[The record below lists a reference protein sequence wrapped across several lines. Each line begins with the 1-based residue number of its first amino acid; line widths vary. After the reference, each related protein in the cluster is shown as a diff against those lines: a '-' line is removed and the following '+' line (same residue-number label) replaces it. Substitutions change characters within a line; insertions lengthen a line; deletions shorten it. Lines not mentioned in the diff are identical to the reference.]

1 MWSTR
6 LFWKPFTYFSLLII
20 LGCVIGGATTI
31 RWQHEQLIHQVELR
45 LRNTAISLQSSAE
58 EALAQQNIESFQS
71 VIQTITSQIETR
83 ITLIEKQGEV
93 LADSH
98 IDPKQLNNHGDRPE
112 LIAALKNGDGK
123 TKRFSDSLGIEM
135 LYVAYR
141 VEHEGTTVGSIR
153 AALGTQQI
161 SDQVADI
168 QLKIATLVLI
178 IIAGGLSIAGIGI
191 ARMTQPVVQLIEE
204 ARELTSGQ
212 IKKPRNLSKGN
223 EFDELGQTLNNL
235 SKTLSK
241 RMRQLE
247 RNHNELLVVLE
258 GMKEGVIAVD
268 GNDCIRFANKAV
280 CHMFSLDV
288 NRDEGRPIWEVLRN
302 QMIETTVQKA
312 RSKSDEPFQG
322 KIELLTPYEQHLSL
336 SASAI
341 PSSSHAT
348 STKNLGVI
356 IVFHD
361 ITEIHRLENMRRDF
375 VANVSHELK
384 TPLASIQ
391 AFAETLIDGAIHD
404 RDNNMLFLTRI
415 VEQSDRLNL
424 LIQDLLSIARLESGE
439 NVSDFAS
446 VDLAEIVQRCLNDHQ
461 SHAVKK
467 NITLVSNQNDSVWV
481 FAEADGLTQILD
493 NLVDNALKYTP
504 ENGTVTVNIQAEPQ
518 AVHLQV
524 TDTGIGIPVDHQSR
538 IFERFYRVDKAR
550 SRQLGGTGLGLAIVK
565 HLVNAFG
572 AEVDVISAADQGTT
586 FRVTFPLIDDGDA

>member
-31 RWQHEQLIHQVELR
+31 SWQHEQIIHQVELR
-45 LRNTAISLQSSAE
+45 LRNTAISLQSPAE
-58 EALAQQNIESFQS
+58 DALAKSDLENFQR
-71 VIQTITSQIETR
+71 VIATITSQIDTR
-83 ITLIEKQGEV
+83 ITLIEKQGQV
-93 LADSH
+93 LADSQT
-98 IDPKQLNNHGDRPE
+98 DPQQLDNHGDRPE
-112 LIAALKNGDGK
+112 LIAALKNGHGK
-123 TKRFSDSLGIEM
+123 KKRFSDSLGIEM
-135 LYVAYR
+135 LYIAYR
-141 VEHEGTTVGSIR
+141 VEHQGTTVGFIR

-161 SDQVADI
+161 SDKVADM

-191 ARMTQPVVQLIEE
+191 AKMTQPVVQLIEE

-268 GNDCIRFANKAV
+268 GSDCIRFANEAV
-280 CHMFSLDV
+280 CRMFSLDL

-302 QMIETTVQKA
+302 QMIETTVHKA
-312 RSKSDEPFQG
+312 RKSDEPFHG
-322 KIELLTPYEQHLSL
+322 KIELLTPHEQHLSL

-341 PSSSHAT
+341 PSSSHSASSKT
-348 STKNLGVI
+348 PGVI

-404 RDNNMLFLTRI
+404 EDNNMLFLTRI

-424 LIQDLLSIARLESGE
+424 LIQDLLSIARLESGD
-439 NVSDFAS
+439 NVTDFAT
-446 VDLAEIVQRCLNDHQ
+446 VDLTEITQRCLNDHR
-461 SHAVKK
+461 SHAAKK
-467 NITLVSNQNDSVWV
+467 NITLVFNQSDSVWV

-518 AVHLQV
+518 TVHLQV
-524 TDTGIGIPVDHQSR
+524 TDTGIGIPVDHQDR

-572 AEVDVISAADQGTT
+572 AEVDVISAANQGTT
-586 FRVTFPLIDDGDA
+586 FQITFPLVDADDV

>member
-6 LFWKPFTYFSLLII
+6 LFWKPFIYFSLLII
-20 LGCVIGGATTI
+20 LSSVIGGATAI
-31 RWQHEQLIHQVELR
+31 HWQHEQLVHQLEMR
-45 LRNTAISLQSSAE
+45 LRDTAISLQNPAGE
-58 EALAQQNIESFQS
+58 TLAHQDFNDFQR
-71 VIQTITSQIETR
+71 VIKTIASQINTR
-83 ITLIEKQGEV
+83 ITLVGKQGRV
-93 LADSH
+93 FADSH
-98 IDPKQLNNHGDRPE
+98 KDPQQLDNHADRSE
-112 LIAALKNGDGK
+112 IIAALKTGNGSSR
-123 TKRFSDSLGIEM
+123 RFSNSLGIEM
-135 LYVAYR
+135 LYIAYR
-141 VEHEGTTVGSIR
+141 IEHQGKPVGCVR
-153 AALGTQQI
+153 VAQDTQQI
-161 SDQVADI
+161 SGPVADI
-168 QLKIATLVLI
+168 QLKIVTLVLI
-178 IIAGGLSIAGIGI
+178 IIVGGLSIAGIGI
-191 ARMTQPVVQLIEE
+191 SKMTQPVVQLIEE

-268 GNDCIRFANKAV
+268 GSDCIRFANKAV
-280 CHMFSLDV
+280 CRMFSLDV

-302 QMIETTVQKA
+302 QMIETTVHKA
-312 RSKSDEPFQG
+312 RKSDEPFHG
-322 KIELLTPYEQHLSL
+322 KIELLTPHEQHLSL

-341 PSSSHAT
+341 PSSSHSDSSKT
-348 STKNLGVI
+348 PGVI

-404 RDNNMLFLTRI
+404 ADNNMLFLTRI

-439 NVSDFAS
+439 NVHDFAS
-446 VDLAEIVQRCLNDHQ
+446 VDLTEITQRCLNDHQ
-461 SHAVKK
+461 SHAAKK
-467 NITLVSNQNDSVWV
+467 NIALVFNQSDSVWV

-504 ENGTVTVNIQAEPQ
+504 EDGTVTVNIQAEPR

-524 TDTGIGIPVDHQSR
+524 IDTGIGIPSDHQDR
-538 IFERFYRVDKAR
+538 VFERFYRIDKAR

-572 AEVDVISAADQGTT
+572 AEVEVISAADQGTT
-586 FRVTFPLIDDGDA
+586 FQITFPLGDGDDV

>member
-6 LFWKPFTYFSLLII
+6 LFWKPFIYFSLLII
-20 LGCVIGGATTI
+20 LSSVIGGATAI
-31 RWQHEQLIHQVELR
+31 HWQHEQLVHQLEMR
-45 LRNTAISLQSSAE
+45 LRDTAISLQNPAE
-58 EALAQQNIESFQS
+58 EALAHQDFNDFQR
-71 VIQTITSQIETR
+71 VIKTIASQINTR
-83 ITLIEKQGEV
+83 ITLVEKQGRV
-93 LADSH
+93 FADSH
-98 IDPKQLNNHGDRPE
+98 KDPQQLDNHADRSE
-112 LIAALKNGDGK
+112 IIAALKTGNGSSR
-123 TKRFSDSLGIEM
+123 RFSNSLGIEM
-135 LYVAYR
+135 LYIAYR
-141 VEHEGTTVGSIR
+141 IEHQGKPVGCVR
-153 AALGTQQI
+153 VAQDTQQI
-161 SDQVADI
+161 SGPVADI
-168 QLKIATLVLI
+168 QLKIVTLVLI
-178 IIAGGLSIAGIGI
+178 IIVGGLSIAGIGI
-191 ARMTQPVVQLIEE
+191 SKMTQPVVQLIEE

-268 GNDCIRFANKAV
+268 GSDCIRFANKAV
-280 CHMFSLDV
+280 CRMFSLDV

-302 QMIETTVQKA
+302 QMIETTVHKA
-312 RSKSDEPFQG
+312 RKSDEPFHG
-322 KIELLTPYEQHLSL
+322 KIELLTPHEQHLSL

-341 PSSSHAT
+341 PSSSHSDSSKT
-348 STKNLGVI
+348 PGVI

-404 RDNNMLFLTRI
+404 ADNNMLFLTRI

-439 NVSDFAS
+439 NVHDFAS
-446 VDLAEIVQRCLNDHQ
+446 VDLTEITQRCLNDHQ
-461 SHAVKK
+461 SHAAKK
-467 NITLVSNQNDSVWV
+467 NIALVFNQSDSVWV

-504 ENGTVTVNIQAEPQ
+504 EDGTVTVNIQAEPR

-524 TDTGIGIPVDHQSR
+524 IDTGIGIPMDHQDR
-538 IFERFYRVDKAR
+538 IFERFYRIDKAR

-572 AEVDVISAADQGTT
+572 AEVEVISAADQGTT
-586 FRVTFPLIDDGDA
+586 FQITFPLGDDDTV

>member
-6 LFWKPFTYFSLLII
+6 LFWKPFIYFSLLII
-20 LGCVIGGATTI
+20 LSSVIGGATAI
-31 RWQHEQLIHQVELR
+31 HWQHKQLVHQLEMR
-45 LRNTAISLQSSAE
+45 LRDTAISLQNPAE
-58 EALAQQNIESFQS
+58 EALTHQDFNDFQR
-71 VIQTITSQIETR
+71 VIKTIASQINTR
-83 ITLIEKQGEV
+83 ITLVEKQGRV
-93 LADSH
+93 FADSH
-98 IDPKQLNNHGDRPE
+98 KDPQQLDNHADRSE
-112 LIAALKNGDGK
+112 IIAALKTGNGSSR
-123 TKRFSDSLGIEM
+123 RFSNSLGIEM
-135 LYVAYR
+135 LYIAYR
-141 VEHEGTTVGSIR
+141 IEHQGKPVGCVR
-153 AALGTQQI
+153 VAQDTQQI
-161 SDQVADI
+161 SGPVADI
-168 QLKIATLVLI
+168 QLKIVTLVLI
-178 IIAGGLSIAGIGI
+178 IIVGGLSIAGIGI
-191 ARMTQPVVQLIEE
+191 SKMTQPVVQLIEE

-268 GNDCIRFANKAV
+268 GSDCIRFANKAV
-280 CHMFSLDV
+280 CRMFSLDV

-302 QMIETTVQKA
+302 QMIETTVHKA
-312 RSKSDEPFQG
+312 RKSDEPFHG
-322 KIELLTPYEQHLSL
+322 KIELLTPHEQHLSL

-341 PSSSHAT
+341 PSSSHSDSSKT
-348 STKNLGVI
+348 PGVI

-404 RDNNMLFLTRI
+404 ADNNMLFLTRI

-439 NVSDFAS
+439 NVHDFAS
-446 VDLAEIVQRCLNDHQ
+446 VDLTEITQRCLNDHQ
-461 SHAVKK
+461 SHAAKK
-467 NITLVSNQNDSVWV
+467 NIALVFNQSDSVWV

-504 ENGTVTVNIQAEPQ
+504 EDGTVTVNIQAEPR

-524 TDTGIGIPVDHQSR
+524 IDTGIGIPSDHQDR
-538 IFERFYRVDKAR
+538 IFERFYRIDKAR

-572 AEVDVISAADQGTT
+572 AEVEVISAADQGTT
-586 FRVTFPLIDDGDA
+586 FQITFPLGDDDAV

>member
-31 RWQHEQLIHQVELR
+31 SWQHEQIIHQVELR
-45 LRNTAISLQSSAE
+45 LRNTAISLQSPAE
-58 EALAQQNIESFQS
+58 DALAKSDLENFQR
-71 VIQTITSQIETR
+71 VIATITSQIDTR
-83 ITLIEKQGEV
+83 ITLIEKQGQV
-93 LADSH
+93 LADSQT
-98 IDPKQLNNHGDRPE
+98 DPQQLDNHGDRPE
-112 LIAALKNGDGK
+112 LIAALKNGHGK
-123 TKRFSDSLGIEM
+123 KKRFSDSLGIEM
-135 LYVAYR
+135 LYIAYR
-141 VEHEGTTVGSIR
+141 VEHQGTTVGFIR

-191 ARMTQPVVQLIEE
+191 AKMTQPVVQLIEE

-268 GNDCIRFANKAV
+268 GSDCIRFANEAV
-280 CHMFSLDV
+280 CRMFSLDV

-302 QMIETTVQKA
+302 QMIETTVHKA
-312 RSKSDEPFQG
+312 RKSDEPFHG
-322 KIELLTPYEQHLSL
+322 KIELLTPHEQHLSL

-341 PSSSHAT
+341 PNSNHSASS
-348 STKNLGVI
+348 KKPGVI

-404 RDNNMLFLTRI
+404 EDNNMLFLTRI

-424 LIQDLLSIARLESGE
+424 LIQDLLSIARLESGD
-439 NVSDFAS
+439 NVTDFAT
-446 VDLAEIVQRCLNDHQ
+446 VDLTEITQRCLNDHR
-461 SHAVKK
+461 SHAAKK
-467 NITLVSNQNDSVWV
+467 NITLVSNQSDSVWI

-504 ENGTVTVNIQAEPQ
+504 ADGTVTVNIQAEPQ
-518 AVHLQV
+518 TVHLKV
-524 TDTGIGIPVDHQSR
+524 TDTGIGIPVDHQDR

-572 AEVDVISAADQGTT
+572 AEVDVISAANQGTT
-586 FRVTFPLIDDGDA
+586 FQITFPLVDDADV

>member
-6 LFWKPFTYFSLLII
+6 LFWKPFIYFSLLII
-20 LGCVIGGATTI
+20 LGSVIGGATTI
-31 RWQHEQLIHQVELR
+31 RWQHEQITHQLELR
-45 LRNTAISLQSSAE
+45 LRDTAISLQGPAK
-58 EALAQQNIESFQS
+58 EALVHQNVGNFQS
-71 VIQTITSQIETR
+71 VIETIATQINTR
-83 ITLIEKQGEV
+83 ITLVEEQGRV
-93 LADSH
+93 LADSDK
-98 IDPKQLNNHGDRPE
+98 DPQQLNNHSDRPE
-112 LIAALKNGDGK
+112 IIAALKTGNGSS
-123 TKRFSDSLGIEM
+123 KRFSDSLEIEM
-135 LYVAYR
+135 QYIAYR
-141 VEHEGTTVGSIR
+141 IEHQGTTVGCIR
-153 AALGTQQI
+153 AALATQQI
-161 SDQVADI
+161 ANQVADI
-168 QLKIATLVLI
+168 QLNIITLVLI

-191 ARMTQPVVQLIEE
+191 SKMTQPVVQLIEE

-268 GNDCIRFANKAV
+268 GSDCIRFANEAV
-280 CHMFSLDV
+280 CRMFSLDV
-288 NRDEGRPIWEVLRN
+288 KRDEGRPIWEVLRN
-302 QMIETTVQKA
+302 QMIETTVHKA
-312 RSKSDEPFQG
+312 RKSDEPFHG
-322 KIELLTPYEQHLSL
+322 KIELLTPHEQHLSL

-341 PSSSHAT
+341 PNSNHSASS
-348 STKNLGVI
+348 KKPGVI

-404 RDNNMLFLTRI
+404 TDNNMLFLTRI

-424 LIQDLLSIARLESGE
+424 LIQDLLSIARLESGD
-439 NVSDFAS
+439 NVTDFAT
-446 VDLAEIVQRCLNDHQ
+446 VDLTEITQRCLNDHR
-461 SHAVKK
+461 SHAAKK
-467 NITLVSNQNDSVWV
+467 NITLVFNQSDSVWV

-504 ENGTVTVNIQAEPQ
+504 EDGTVTVNIQAEPQ
-518 AVHLQV
+518 TVHLKV
-524 TDTGIGIPVDHQSR
+524 TDTGIGIPVDHQDR

-572 AEVDVISAADQGTT
+572 AEVAVISAANQGTT
-586 FRVTFPLIDDGDA
+586 FQITFPLVDAGNV

>member
-6 LFWKPFTYFSLLII
+6 LFWKPFIYFSLLII
-20 LGCVIGGATTI
+20 LSSVIGGATAI
-31 RWQHEQLIHQVELR
+31 HWQHEQLVHQLEMR
-45 LRNTAISLQSSAE
+45 LRDTAISLQNPAGE
-58 EALAQQNIESFQS
+58 TLAHQDFNDFQR
-71 VIQTITSQIETR
+71 VIKTIASQINTR
-83 ITLIEKQGEV
+83 ITLVGKQGRV
-93 LADSH
+93 FADSH
-98 IDPKQLNNHGDRPE
+98 KDPQQLDNHADRSE
-112 LIAALKNGDGK
+112 IIAALKTGNGSSR
-123 TKRFSDSLGIEM
+123 RFSNSLGIEM
-135 LYVAYR
+135 LYIAYR
-141 VEHEGTTVGSIR
+141 IEHQGKPVGCVR
-153 AALGTQQI
+153 VAQDTQQI
-161 SDQVADI
+161 SGPVADI
-168 QLKIATLVLI
+168 QLKIVTLVLI
-178 IIAGGLSIAGIGI
+178 IIVGGLSIAGIGI
-191 ARMTQPVVQLIEE
+191 SKMTQPVVQLIEE

-268 GNDCIRFANKAV
+268 GSDCIRFANKAV
-280 CHMFSLDV
+280 CRMFSLDV

-302 QMIETTVQKA
+302 QMIETTVHKA
-312 RSKSDEPFQG
+312 RKSDEPFHG
-322 KIELLTPYEQHLSL
+322 KIELLTPHEQHLSL

-341 PSSSHAT
+341 PSSSHSDSSKT
-348 STKNLGVI
+348 PGVI

-404 RDNNMLFLTRI
+404 ADNNMLFLTRI

-439 NVSDFAS
+439 NVHDFAS
-446 VDLAEIVQRCLNDHQ
+446 VDLTEITQRCLNDHQ
-461 SHAVKK
+461 SHAAKK
-467 NITLVSNQNDSVWV
+467 NIALVFNQSDSVWV

-504 ENGTVTVNIQAEPQ
+504 EDGTVTVNIQAEPR

-524 TDTGIGIPVDHQSR
+524 IDTGIGIPMDHQDR
-538 IFERFYRVDKAR
+538 IFERFYRIDKAR

-572 AEVDVISAADQGTT
+572 AEVEVISAADQGTT
-586 FRVTFPLIDDGDA
+586 FQITFPLGDDDAV

>member
-31 RWQHEQLIHQVELR
+31 SWQHEQIIHQVELR
-45 LRNTAISLQSSAE
+45 LRNTAISLQSPAE
-58 EALAQQNIESFQS
+58 DALAKSNLENFQR
-71 VIQTITSQIETR
+71 VIATITSQIDTR
-83 ITLIEKQGEV
+83 ITLIEKQGQV
-93 LADSH
+93 LADSQT
-98 IDPKQLNNHGDRPE
+98 DPQQLDNHGDRPE
-112 LIAALKNGDGK
+112 LIAALKNGHGK
-123 TKRFSDSLGIEM
+123 KKRFSDSLGIEM
-135 LYVAYR
+135 LYIAYR
-141 VEHEGTTVGSIR
+141 VEHQGTTVGFIR
-153 AALGTQQI
+153 AALGTRQI

-191 ARMTQPVVQLIEE
+191 AKMTQPVVQLIEE

-268 GNDCIRFANKAV
+268 GSDCIRFANEAV
-280 CHMFSLDV
+280 CRMFSLDV

-302 QMIETTVQKA
+302 QMIETTVHKA
-312 RSKSDEPFQG
+312 RKSDEPFHG
-322 KIELLTPYEQHLSL
+322 KIELLTPHEQHLYL
-336 SASAI
+336 SASAS
-341 PSSSHAT
+341 PSSSHSSSSKT
-348 STKNLGVI
+348 PGVI

-404 RDNNMLFLTRI
+404 DDNNMLFLTRI

-439 NVSDFAS
+439 NVTDFAS
-446 VDLAEIVQRCLNDHQ
+446 VDLTEITQRCVNDHQ
-461 SHAVKK
+461 SHAAKK
-467 NITLVSNQNDSVWV
+467 NITLVSNQSNSVWV

-524 TDTGIGIPVDHQSR
+524 TDTGIGIPVDHQDR
-538 IFERFYRVDKAR
+538 VFERFYRVDKAR

-572 AEVDVISAADQGTT
+572 AEVEVISAADQGTT
-586 FRVTFPLIDDGDA
+586 FQITFPLIDASDA

>member
-31 RWQHEQLIHQVELR
+31 SWQHEQIIHQVELR
-45 LRNTAISLQSSAE
+45 LRNTAISLQSPAE
-58 EALAQQNIESFQS
+58 DALAKSDLENFQR
-71 VIQTITSQIETR
+71 VIATITSQIDTR
-83 ITLIEKQGEV
+83 ITLIEKQGQV
-93 LADSH
+93 LADSQT
-98 IDPKQLNNHGDRPE
+98 DPQQLDNHGDRPE
-112 LIAALKNGDGK
+112 LIAALKNGHGK
-123 TKRFSDSLGIEM
+123 KKRFSDSLGIEM
-135 LYVAYR
+135 LYIAYR
-141 VEHEGTTVGSIR
+141 VEHQGTTVGFIR

-191 ARMTQPVVQLIEE
+191 AKMTQPVVQLIEE

-268 GNDCIRFANKAV
+268 GSDCIRFANEAV
-280 CHMFSLDV
+280 CRMFSLDV

-302 QMIETTVQKA
+302 QMTETTVHKA
-312 RSKSDEPFQG
+312 RKSDEPFHG
-322 KIELLTPYEQHLSL
+322 KIELLTPHEQHLSL

-341 PSSSHAT
+341 PNSNHSASS
-348 STKNLGVI
+348 KKPGVI

-404 RDNNMLFLTRI
+404 EDNNMLFLTRI

-424 LIQDLLSIARLESGE
+424 LIQDLLSIARLESGD
-439 NVSDFAS
+439 NVTDFAT
-446 VDLAEIVQRCLNDHQ
+446 VDLTEITQRCLNDHR
-461 SHAVKK
+461 SHAAKK
-467 NITLVSNQNDSVWV
+467 NITLVFNQSDSVWV

-504 ENGTVTVNIQAEPQ
+504 ADGTVTVNIQAEPQ
-518 AVHLQV
+518 TVHLKV
-524 TDTGIGIPVDHQSR
+524 TDTGIGIPVDHQDR

-572 AEVDVISAADQGTT
+572 AEVDVISAANQGTT
-586 FRVTFPLIDDGDA
+586 FQITFPLVDDADV

>member
-6 LFWKPFTYFSLLII
+6 LFWKPFIYFSLLII
-20 LGCVIGGATTI
+20 LSSVIGGATAI
-31 RWQHEQLIHQVELR
+31 HWQHEQLVHQLEMR
-45 LRNTAISLQSSAE
+45 LRDTAISLQNPAE
-58 EALAQQNIESFQS
+58 EALAHQDFNDFQR
-71 VIQTITSQIETR
+71 VIKTIASQINTR
-83 ITLIEKQGEV
+83 ITLVGKQGRV
-93 LADSH
+93 FADSH
-98 IDPKQLNNHGDRPE
+98 KDPQQLDNHADRSE
-112 LIAALKNGDGK
+112 IIAALKTGNGSSR
-123 TKRFSDSLGIEM
+123 RFSNSLGIEM
-135 LYVAYR
+135 LYIAYR
-141 VEHEGTTVGSIR
+141 IEHQGKPVGCVR
-153 AALGTQQI
+153 VAQDTQQI
-161 SDQVADI
+161 SGPVADI
-168 QLKIATLVLI
+168 QLKIVTLVLI
-178 IIAGGLSIAGIGI
+178 IIVGGLSIAGIGI
-191 ARMTQPVVQLIEE
+191 SKMTQPVVQLIEE

-268 GNDCIRFANKAV
+268 GSDCIRFANKAV
-280 CHMFSLDV
+280 CRMFSLDV

-302 QMIETTVQKA
+302 QMIETTVHKA
-312 RSKSDEPFQG
+312 RKSDEPFHG
-322 KIELLTPYEQHLSL
+322 KIELLTPHEQHLSL

-341 PSSSHAT
+341 PSSSHSDSSKT
-348 STKNLGVI
+348 PGVI

-404 RDNNMLFLTRI
+404 ADNNMLFLTRI

-439 NVSDFAS
+439 NVHDFAS
-446 VDLAEIVQRCLNDHQ
+446 VDLTEITQRCLNDHQ
-461 SHAVKK
+461 SHAAKK
-467 NITLVSNQNDSVWV
+467 NIALVFNQSDSVWV

-504 ENGTVTVNIQAEPQ
+504 EDGTVTVNIQAEPR

-524 TDTGIGIPVDHQSR
+524 IDTGIGIPSDHQDR
-538 IFERFYRVDKAR
+538 VFERFYRIDKAR

-572 AEVDVISAADQGTT
+572 AEVEVISAADQGTT
-586 FRVTFPLIDDGDA
+586 FQITFPLGDGDDV

>member
-6 LFWKPFTYFSLLII
+6 LFWKPFIYFSLLII
-20 LGCVIGGATTI
+20 LSSVIGGATAI
-31 RWQHEQLIHQVELR
+31 HWQHEQLVHQLEMR
-45 LRNTAISLQSSAE
+45 LRDTAISLQNPAE
-58 EALAQQNIESFQS
+58 EALAHQDFNDFQR
-71 VIQTITSQIETR
+71 VIKTIASQINTR
-83 ITLIEKQGEV
+83 ITLVEKQGRV
-93 LADSH
+93 FADSH
-98 IDPKQLNNHGDRPE
+98 KDPQQLDNHADRSE
-112 LIAALKNGDGK
+112 IIAALKTGNGSSR
-123 TKRFSDSLGIEM
+123 RFSNSLGIEM
-135 LYVAYR
+135 LYIAYR
-141 VEHEGTTVGSIR
+141 IEHQGKPVGCVR
-153 AALGTQQI
+153 VAQDTQQI
-161 SDQVADI
+161 SGPVADI
-168 QLKIATLVLI
+168 QLKIVTLVLI
-178 IIAGGLSIAGIGI
+178 IIVGGLSIAGIGI
-191 ARMTQPVVQLIEE
+191 SKMTQPVVQLIEE

-268 GNDCIRFANKAV
+268 GSDCIRFANKAV
-280 CHMFSLDV
+280 CRMFSLDV

-302 QMIETTVQKA
+302 QMIETTVHKA
-312 RSKSDEPFQG
+312 RKSDEPFHG
-322 KIELLTPYEQHLSL
+322 KIELLTPHEQHLSL

-341 PSSSHAT
+341 PSSSHSDSSKT
-348 STKNLGVI
+348 PGVI

-404 RDNNMLFLTRI
+404 ADNNMLFLTRI

-439 NVSDFAS
+439 NVHDFAS
-446 VDLAEIVQRCLNDHQ
+446 VDLTEITQRCLNDHQ
-461 SHAVKK
+461 SHAAKK
-467 NITLVSNQNDSVWV
+467 NIALVFNQSDSVWV

-504 ENGTVTVNIQAEPQ
+504 EDGTVTVNIQAEPR

-524 TDTGIGIPVDHQSR
+524 IDTGIGIPMDHQDR
-538 IFERFYRVDKAR
+538 IFERFYRIDKAR

-572 AEVDVISAADQGTT
+572 AEVEVISAADQGTT
-586 FRVTFPLIDDGDA
+586 FQITFPLGDDDAV

>member
-20 LGCVIGGATTI
+20 LSSVIGGATTI
-31 RWQHEQLIHQVELR
+31 RWQQEQIIRQLELR
-45 LRNTAISLQSSAE
+45 LRNTAIALQSPAE
-58 EALAQQNIESFQS
+58 EALAHQDIEDFQS
-71 VIQTITSQIETR
+71 VIQTMASQINTR
-83 ITLIEKQGEV
+83 ITLVGKQGRV
-93 LADSH
+93 FADSH
-98 IDPKQLNNHGDRPE
+98 KDPQQLDNHGDRPE
-112 LIAALKNGDGK
+112 LIAALKTGNGSS
-123 TKRFSDSLGIEM
+123 KRFSDSLGIEM
-135 LYVAYR
+135 LYIAYR
-141 VEHEGTTVGSIR
+141 IEHQGTTVGCVR
-153 AALGTQQI
+153 AAVNTQQI

-168 QLKIATLVLI
+168 QFKIATLVLI
-178 IIAGGLSIAGIGI
+178 IIVGGLSIAGIGI
-191 ARMTQPVVQLIEE
+191 SKMTQPVVHLIEE

-268 GNDCIRFANKAV
+268 GSDCIRFANEAV
-280 CHMFSLDV
+280 CRMFSLDV
-288 NRDEGRPIWEVLRN
+288 KRDEGRPIWEVLRN
-302 QMIETTVQKA
+302 QMIETTVHKA
-312 RSKSDEPFQG
+312 RKSDEPFHG
-322 KIELLTPYEQHLSL
+322 KIELLTPHEQHLSL

-341 PSSSHAT
+341 PNSSHSSSSKT
-348 STKNLGVI
+348 PGVI

-404 RDNNMLFLTRI
+404 DDNNMLFLTRI

-439 NVSDFAS
+439 NVTDFAS
-446 VDLAEIVQRCLNDHQ
+446 VDLTEIAQRCLNDHQ
-461 SHAVKK
+461 SHAAKK
-467 NITLVSNQNDSVWV
+467 NITLVSNQSDSVWV

-504 ENGTVTVNIQAEPQ
+504 EDGTVSVNIQAESR
-518 AVHLQV
+518 AVRLQV
-524 TDTGIGIPVDHQSR
+524 TDTGIGIPADHQDR

-586 FRVTFPLIDDGDA
+586 FQITFPLVDDGDA

>member
-31 RWQHEQLIHQVELR
+31 SWQHEQIIHQVELR
-45 LRNTAISLQSSAE
+45 LRNTAISLQSPAE
-58 EALAQQNIESFQS
+58 DALAKSDLENFQR
-71 VIQTITSQIETR
+71 VIATITSQIDTR
-83 ITLIEKQGEV
+83 ITLIEKQGQV
-93 LADSH
+93 LADSQT
-98 IDPKQLNNHGDRPE
+98 DPQQLDNHGDRPE
-112 LIAALKNGDGK
+112 LIAALKNGHGK
-123 TKRFSDSLGIEM
+123 KKRFSDSLGIEM
-135 LYVAYR
+135 LYIAYR
-141 VEHEGTTVGSIR
+141 VEHQGTTVGFIR

-191 ARMTQPVVQLIEE
+191 AKMTQPVVQLIEE

-268 GNDCIRFANKAV
+268 GSDCIRFANEAV
-280 CHMFSLDV
+280 CRMFSLDV

-302 QMIETTVQKA
+302 QMIETTVHKA
-312 RSKSDEPFQG
+312 RKSDEPFHG
-322 KIELLTPYEQHLSL
+322 KIELLTPHEQHLSL

-341 PSSSHAT
+341 PNSNHSASS
-348 STKNLGVI
+348 KKPGVI

-404 RDNNMLFLTRI
+404 ADNNMLFLTRI

-424 LIQDLLSIARLESGE
+424 LIQDLLSIARLESGD
-439 NVSDFAS
+439 NVTDFAT
-446 VDLAEIVQRCLNDHQ
+446 VDLTEITQRCLNDHR
-461 SHAVKK
+461 SHAAKK
-467 NITLVSNQNDSVWV
+467 NITLVFNQSDSVWV

-504 ENGTVTVNIQAEPQ
+504 ADGTVTVNIQAEPQ
-518 AVHLQV
+518 TVHLKV
-524 TDTGIGIPVDHQSR
+524 TDTGIGIPVDHQDR

-572 AEVDVISAADQGTT
+572 AEVDVISAANQGTT
-586 FRVTFPLIDDGDA
+586 FQITFPLVDDADV

>member
-6 LFWKPFTYFSLLII
+6 LFWKPFIYFSLLII
-20 LGCVIGGATTI
+20 LSSVIGGATTI
-31 RWQHEQLIHQVELR
+31 HWQHEQIIHQLEMR
-45 LRNTAISLQSSAE
+45 LRDTAISLQNPAE
-58 EALAQQNIESFQS
+58 EALAHQDLENFQS
-71 VIQTITSQIETR
+71 VIETIASQINTR
-83 ITLIEKQGEV
+83 ITLVEKQGQV
-93 LADSH
+93 FADSH
-98 IDPKQLNNHGDRPE
+98 KDPQQLDNHADRSE
-112 LIAALKNGDGK
+112 LIAALKTGNGSSR
-123 TKRFSDSLGIEM
+123 RFSNSLGIEM
-135 LYVAYR
+135 LYIAYR
-141 VEHEGTTVGSIR
+141 IEHQGKPVGCVR
-153 AALGTQQI
+153 VAQDTQQI
-161 SDQVADI
+161 SGPVADI
-168 QLKIATLVLI
+168 QLKIVTLVLI
-178 IIAGGLSIAGIGI
+178 IIVGGLSIAGIGI
-191 ARMTQPVVQLIEE
+191 SKMTQPVVQLIEK

-268 GNDCIRFANKAV
+268 GSDCIRFANKAV
-280 CHMFSLDV
+280 CRMFSLDV

-302 QMIETTVQKA
+302 QMIETTVHKA
-312 RSKSDEPFQG
+312 RKSDEPFHG
-322 KIELLTPYEQHLSL
+322 KIELLTPHEQHLSL

-341 PSSSHAT
+341 PSSSHSDSSKT
-348 STKNLGVI
+348 PGVI

-404 RDNNMLFLTRI
+404 ADNNMLFLTRI

-446 VDLAEIVQRCLNDHQ
+446 VDLTEITQRCLNDHQ
-461 SHAVKK
+461 SHAAKK
-467 NITLVSNQNDSVWV
+467 NIALVFNQSDSVWV

-504 ENGTVTVNIQAEPQ
+504 EDGTVTVNIQAEPR

-524 TDTGIGIPVDHQSR
+524 IDTGIGIPMDHQDR
-538 IFERFYRVDKAR
+538 IFERFYRIDKAR

-572 AEVDVISAADQGTT
+572 AEVEVISAADQGTT
-586 FRVTFPLIDDGDA
+586 FQITFPLGDDDAV

>member
-31 RWQHEQLIHQVELR
+31 SWQHEQIIHQVELR
-45 LRNTAISLQSSAE
+45 LRNTAISLQSPAE
-58 EALAQQNIESFQS
+58 DALAKSDLENFQR
-71 VIQTITSQIETR
+71 VIATITSQIDTR
-83 ITLIEKQGEV
+83 ITLIEKQGQV
-93 LADSH
+93 LADSQT
-98 IDPKQLNNHGDRPE
+98 DPQQLDNHGDRPE
-112 LIAALKNGDGK
+112 LIAALKNGHGK
-123 TKRFSDSLGIEM
+123 KKRFSDSLGIEM
-135 LYVAYR
+135 LYIAYR
-141 VEHEGTTVGSIR
+141 VEHQGTTVGFIR

-191 ARMTQPVVQLIEE
+191 AKMTQPVVQLIEE

-268 GNDCIRFANKAV
+268 GSDCIRFANEAV
-280 CHMFSLDV
+280 CRMFSLDV

-302 QMIETTVQKA
+302 QMIETTVHKA
-312 RSKSDEPFQG
+312 RKSDEPFHG
-322 KIELLTPYEQHLSL
+322 KIELLTPHEQHLSL

-341 PSSSHAT
+341 PNSNHSASS
-348 STKNLGVI
+348 KKPGVI

-404 RDNNMLFLTRI
+404 EDNNMLFLTRI

-424 LIQDLLSIARLESGE
+424 LIQDLLSIARLESGD
-439 NVSDFAS
+439 NVTDFAT
-446 VDLAEIVQRCLNDHQ
+446 VDLTEITQRCLNDHR
-461 SHAVKK
+461 SHAAKK
-467 NITLVSNQNDSVWV
+467 NITLVFNQSDSVWV

-504 ENGTVTVNIQAEPQ
+504 ADGTVTVNIQAEPQ
-518 AVHLQV
+518 TVHLKV
-524 TDTGIGIPVDHQSR
+524 TDTGIGIPVDHQDR

-572 AEVDVISAADQGTT
+572 AEVDVISAANQGTT
-586 FRVTFPLIDDGDA
+586 FQITFPLVDDADV

>member
-20 LGCVIGGATTI
+20 LSSVIGGATAI
-31 RWQHEQLIHQVELR
+31 HWQHEQLVHQLEMR
-45 LRNTAISLQSSAE
+45 LRDTAISLQNPAE
-58 EALAQQNIESFQS
+58 EALAHQDFNDFQR
-71 VIQTITSQIETR
+71 VIKTIALQTNTR
-83 ITLIEKQGEV
+83 ITLVETQGRV
-93 LADSH
+93 FADSH
-98 IDPKQLNNHGDRPE
+98 KHPQQLDNHGDRSE
-112 LIAALKNGDGK
+112 LITALETGNGSS
-123 TKRFSDSLGIEM
+123 KRFSNSLGIEM
-135 LYVAYR
+135 LYIAYR
-141 VEHEGTTVGSIR
+141 IEYQGRTIGCLRV
-153 AALGTQQI
+153 ALDTQQI
-161 SDQVADI
+161 SDQIADI

-178 IIAGGLSIAGIGI
+178 IIVGGLSIAGIGI
-191 ARMTQPVVQLIEE
+191 SKMTQPVVQLIEK

-268 GNDCIRFANKAV
+268 GSDCIRFANKAV
-280 CHMFSLDV
+280 CRMFSLDV

-302 QMIETTVQKA
+302 QMIETTVHKA
-312 RSKSDEPFQG
+312 RKSDEPFHG
-322 KIELLTPYEQHLSL
+322 KIELLTPHEQHLSL

-341 PSSSHAT
+341 PSSSHSDSSKT
-348 STKNLGVI
+348 PGVI

-391 AFAETLIDGAIHD
+391 AYAETLIDGAIHD
-404 RDNNMLFLTRI
+404 TDNNMLFLTRI

-439 NVSDFAS
+439 NVTDFAS
-446 VDLAEIVQRCLNDHQ
+446 VDLTEITQRCLNNHQ
-461 SHAVKK
+461 SHAAKK
-467 NITLVSNQNDSVWV
+467 NITLIFNQSDSVWV

-504 ENGTVTVNIQAEPQ
+504 EDGTVTVNIQAEPR

-524 TDTGIGIPVDHQSR
+524 IDTGIGIPSDHQDR
-538 IFERFYRVDKAR
+538 IFERFYRIDKAR

-572 AEVDVISAADQGTT
+572 AEVEVISAADQGTT
-586 FRVTFPLIDDGDA
+586 FQITFPLGDGDDV

>member
-31 RWQHEQLIHQVELR
+31 SWQHEQIIHQVELR
-45 LRNTAISLQSSAE
+45 LRNTAISLQSPAE
-58 EALAQQNIESFQS
+58 DALAKSDLENFQR
-71 VIQTITSQIETR
+71 VIATITSQIDTR
-83 ITLIEKQGEV
+83 ITLIEKQGQV
-93 LADSH
+93 LADSQT
-98 IDPKQLNNHGDRPE
+98 DPQQLDNHGDRPE
-112 LIAALKNGDGK
+112 LIAALKNGHGK
-123 TKRFSDSLGIEM
+123 KKRFSDSLGIEM
-135 LYVAYR
+135 LYIAYR
-141 VEHEGTTVGSIR
+141 VEHQGTTVGFIR

-161 SDQVADI
+161 SDKVADM

-191 ARMTQPVVQLIEE
+191 AKMTQPVVQLIEE

-268 GNDCIRFANKAV
+268 GSDCIRFANEAV
-280 CHMFSLDV
+280 CRMFSLDV

-302 QMIETTVQKA
+302 QMIETTVHKA
-312 RSKSDEPFQG
+312 RKSDEPFHG
-322 KIELLTPYEQHLSL
+322 KIELLTPHEQHLSL

-341 PSSSHAT
+341 PNSNHSASS
-348 STKNLGVI
+348 KKPGVI

-404 RDNNMLFLTRI
+404 EDNNMLFLTRI

-424 LIQDLLSIARLESGE
+424 LIQDLLSIARLESGD
-439 NVSDFAS
+439 NVTDFAT
-446 VDLAEIVQRCLNDHQ
+446 VDLTEITQRCLNDHR
-461 SHAVKK
+461 SHAAKK
-467 NITLVSNQNDSVWV
+467 NITLVFNQSDSVWV

-504 ENGTVTVNIQAEPQ
+504 ADGTVTVNIQAEPQ
-518 AVHLQV
+518 TVHLKV
-524 TDTGIGIPVDHQSR
+524 TDTGIGIPVDHQDR

-572 AEVDVISAADQGTT
+572 AEVDVISAANQGTT
-586 FRVTFPLIDDGDA
+586 FQITFPLVDDADV

>member
-31 RWQHEQLIHQVELR
+31 SWQHEQIIHQVELR
-45 LRNTAISLQSSAE
+45 LRNTAISLQSPAE
-58 EALAQQNIESFQS
+58 DALAKSDLENFQR
-71 VIQTITSQIETR
+71 VIATITSQIDTR
-83 ITLIEKQGEV
+83 ITLIEKQGQV
-93 LADSH
+93 LADSQT
-98 IDPKQLNNHGDRPE
+98 DPQQLDNHGDRPE
-112 LIAALKNGDGK
+112 LIAALKNGHGK
-123 TKRFSDSLGIEM
+123 KKRFSDSLGIEM
-135 LYVAYR
+135 LYIAYR
-141 VEHEGTTVGSIR
+141 VEHQGTTVGFIR

-161 SDQVADI
+161 SDKVADM

-191 ARMTQPVVQLIEE
+191 AKMTQPVVQLIEE

-268 GNDCIRFANKAV
+268 GSDCIRFANEAV
-280 CHMFSLDV
+280 CRMFSLDL

-302 QMIETTVQKA
+302 QMIETTVHKA
-312 RSKSDEPFQG
+312 RKSDEPFHG
-322 KIELLTPYEQHLSL
+322 KIELLTPHEQHLSL

-341 PSSSHAT
+341 PSSSHSASSKT
-348 STKNLGVI
+348 PGVI

-404 RDNNMLFLTRI
+404 EDNNMLFLTRI

-439 NVSDFAS
+439 NVTDFAS
-446 VDLAEIVQRCLNDHQ
+446 VDLAEIAQRCLNNHQ
-461 SHAVKK
+461 SHAAKK
-467 NITLVSNQNDSVWV
+467 NITLVSNQSDSVWV

-518 AVHLQV
+518 TVHLQV
-524 TDTGIGIPVDHQSR
+524 TDTGIGIPVDHQDR

-572 AEVDVISAADQGTT
+572 AEVDVISAANQGTT
-586 FRVTFPLIDDGDA
+586 FQITFPLVDDADV

>member
-6 LFWKPFTYFSLLII
+6 LFWKPFIYFSLLII
-20 LGCVIGGATTI
+20 LSSVIGGATAI
-31 RWQHEQLIHQVELR
+31 HWQHEQLVHQLEMR
-45 LRNTAISLQSSAE
+45 LRDTAISLQNPAE
-58 EALAQQNIESFQS
+58 ETLAHQDFNDFQR
-71 VIQTITSQIETR
+71 VIKTIASQINTR
-83 ITLIEKQGEV
+83 ITLVGKQGRV
-93 LADSH
+93 FADSH
-98 IDPKQLNNHGDRPE
+98 KDPQQLDNHADRSE
-112 LIAALKNGDGK
+112 IIAALKTGNGSSR
-123 TKRFSDSLGIEM
+123 RFSNSLGIEM
-135 LYVAYR
+135 LYIAYR
-141 VEHEGTTVGSIR
+141 IEHQGKPVGCVR
-153 AALGTQQI
+153 VAQDTQQI
-161 SDQVADI
+161 SGPVADI
-168 QLKIATLVLI
+168 QLKIVTLVLI
-178 IIAGGLSIAGIGI
+178 IIVGGLSIAGIGI
-191 ARMTQPVVQLIEE
+191 SKMTQPVVQLIEE

-268 GNDCIRFANKAV
+268 GSDCIRFANKAV
-280 CHMFSLDV
+280 CRMFSLDV

-302 QMIETTVQKA
+302 QMIETTVHKA
-312 RSKSDEPFQG
+312 RKSDEPFHG
-322 KIELLTPYEQHLSL
+322 KIELLTPHEQHLSL

-341 PSSSHAT
+341 PSSSHSDSSKT
-348 STKNLGVI
+348 PGVI

-404 RDNNMLFLTRI
+404 ADNNMLFLTRI

-439 NVSDFAS
+439 NVHDFAS
-446 VDLAEIVQRCLNDHQ
+446 VDLTEITQRCLNDHQ
-461 SHAVKK
+461 SHAAKK
-467 NITLVSNQNDSVWV
+467 NIALVFNQSDSVWV

-504 ENGTVTVNIQAEPQ
+504 EDGTVTVNIQAEPR

-524 TDTGIGIPVDHQSR
+524 IDTGIGIPSDHQDR
-538 IFERFYRVDKAR
+538 VFERFYRIDKAR

-572 AEVDVISAADQGTT
+572 AEVEVISAADQGTT
-586 FRVTFPLIDDGDA
+586 FQITFPLGDGDDV

>member
-31 RWQHEQLIHQVELR
+31 SWQHEQIIHQVELR
-45 LRNTAISLQSSAE
+45 LRNTAISLQSPAE
-58 EALAQQNIESFQS
+58 DALAKSDLENFQR
-71 VIQTITSQIETR
+71 VIATITSQIDTR
-83 ITLIEKQGEV
+83 ITLIEKQGPV
-93 LADSH
+93 LADSQT
-98 IDPKQLNNHGDRPE
+98 DPQQLDNHGDRPE
-112 LIAALKNGDGK
+112 LIAALKNGHGK
-123 TKRFSDSLGIEM
+123 KKRFSDSLGIEM
-135 LYVAYR
+135 LYIAYR
-141 VEHEGTTVGSIR
+141 VEHQGTTVGCIR

-161 SDQVADI
+161 SDQGADI

-191 ARMTQPVVQLIEE
+191 AKMTQPVVQLIEE

-268 GNDCIRFANKAV
+268 GSDCIRFANEAV
-280 CHMFSLDV
+280 CRMFSLDV

-302 QMIETTVQKA
+302 QMIETTVHKA
-312 RSKSDEPFQG
+312 RKSDEPFHG
-322 KIELLTPYEQHLSL
+322 KIELLTPHEQHLSL

-341 PSSSHAT
+341 PNSNHSASS
-348 STKNLGVI
+348 KKPGVI

-404 RDNNMLFLTRI
+404 EDNNMLFLTRI

-424 LIQDLLSIARLESGE
+424 LIQDLLSIARLESGD
-439 NVSDFAS
+439 NVTDFAT
-446 VDLAEIVQRCLNDHQ
+446 VDLTEITQRCLNDHR
-461 SHAVKK
+461 SHAAKK
-467 NITLVSNQNDSVWV
+467 NITLVFNQSDSVCV

-504 ENGTVTVNIQAEPQ
+504 ADGTVTVNIQAEPQ
-518 AVHLQV
+518 TVHLKV
-524 TDTGIGIPVDHQSR
+524 TDTGIGIPVDHQDR

-572 AEVDVISAADQGTT
+572 AEVDVISAANQGTT
-586 FRVTFPLIDDGDA
+586 FQITFPLVDDADV

>member
-6 LFWKPFTYFSLLII
+6 LFWKPFIYFSLLII
-20 LGCVIGGATTI
+20 LSSVIGGATAI
-31 RWQHEQLIHQVELR
+31 HWQHEQLVHQLEMR
-45 LRNTAISLQSSAE
+45 LRDTAISLQNPAE
-58 EALAQQNIESFQS
+58 ETLAHQDFNDFQR
-71 VIQTITSQIETR
+71 VIKTIASQINTR
-83 ITLIEKQGEV
+83 ITLVGKQGRV
-93 LADSH
+93 FADSH
-98 IDPKQLNNHGDRPE
+98 KDPQQLDNHADRSE
-112 LIAALKNGDGK
+112 IIAALKTGNGSSR
-123 TKRFSDSLGIEM
+123 RFSNSLGIEM
-135 LYVAYR
+135 LYIAYR
-141 VEHEGTTVGSIR
+141 IEHQGKPVGCVR
-153 AALGTQQI
+153 VAQDTQQI
-161 SDQVADI
+161 SGPVADI
-168 QLKIATLVLI
+168 QLKIVTLVLI
-178 IIAGGLSIAGIGI
+178 IIVGGLSIAGIGI
-191 ARMTQPVVQLIEE
+191 SKMTQPVVQLIEE

-268 GNDCIRFANKAV
+268 GSDCIRFANKAV
-280 CHMFSLDV
+280 CRMFSLDV

-302 QMIETTVQKA
+302 QMIETTVHKA
-312 RSKSDEPFQG
+312 RKSDEPFHG
-322 KIELLTPYEQHLSL
+322 KIELLTPHEQHLSL

-341 PSSSHAT
+341 PSSSHSDSSKT
-348 STKNLGVI
+348 PGVI

-404 RDNNMLFLTRI
+404 ADNNMLFLTRI

-439 NVSDFAS
+439 NVHDFAS
-446 VDLAEIVQRCLNDHQ
+446 VDLTEITQRCLNDHQ
-461 SHAVKK
+461 SHAAKK
-467 NITLVSNQNDSVWV
+467 NIALVFNQSDSVWV

-504 ENGTVTVNIQAEPQ
+504 EDGTVTVNIQAEPR

-524 TDTGIGIPVDHQSR
+524 IDTGIGIPMDHQDR
-538 IFERFYRVDKAR
+538 IFERFYRIDKAR

-572 AEVDVISAADQGTT
+572 AEVEVISAADQGTT
-586 FRVTFPLIDDGDA
+586 FQITFPLGDDDAV

>member
-6 LFWKPFTYFSLLII
+6 LFWKPFIYFSLLII
-20 LGCVIGGATTI
+20 LSSVIGGATAI
-31 RWQHEQLIHQVELR
+31 HWQHEQLVHQLEMR
-45 LRNTAISLQSSAE
+45 LRDTAISLQNPAE
-58 EALAQQNIESFQS
+58 EALAHQDFNDFQR
-71 VIQTITSQIETR
+71 VIKTIASQINTR
-83 ITLIEKQGEV
+83 ITLVEKQGRV
-93 LADSH
+93 FADSH
-98 IDPKQLNNHGDRPE
+98 KDPQQLDNHADRSE
-112 LIAALKNGDGK
+112 IIAALKTGNGSSR
-123 TKRFSDSLGIEM
+123 RFSNSLGIEM
-135 LYVAYR
+135 LYIAYR
-141 VEHEGTTVGSIR
+141 IEHQGKPVGCVR
-153 AALGTQQI
+153 VAQDTQQI
-161 SDQVADI
+161 SGPVADI
-168 QLKIATLVLI
+168 QLKIVTLVLI
-178 IIAGGLSIAGIGI
+178 IIVGGLSIAGIGI
-191 ARMTQPVVQLIEE
+191 SKMTQPVVQLIEE

-268 GNDCIRFANKAV
+268 GSDCIRFANKAV
-280 CHMFSLDV
+280 CRMFSLDV

-302 QMIETTVQKA
+302 QMIETTVHKA
-312 RSKSDEPFQG
+312 RKSDEPFHG
-322 KIELLTPYEQHLSL
+322 KIELLTPHEQHLSL

-341 PSSSHAT
+341 PSSSHSDSSKT
-348 STKNLGVI
+348 PGVI

-404 RDNNMLFLTRI
+404 ADNNMLFLTRI

-439 NVSDFAS
+439 NVHDFAS
-446 VDLAEIVQRCLNDHQ
+446 VDLTEITQRCLNDHQ
-461 SHAVKK
+461 SHAAKK
-467 NITLVSNQNDSVWV
+467 NIALVFNQSDSVWV

-504 ENGTVTVNIQAEPQ
+504 EDGTVTVNIQAEPR

-524 TDTGIGIPVDHQSR
+524 IDTGIGIPSDHQDR
-538 IFERFYRVDKAR
+538 VFERFYRIDKAR

-572 AEVDVISAADQGTT
+572 AEVEVISAADQGTT
-586 FRVTFPLIDDGDA
+586 FQITFPLGDGDDV

>member
-31 RWQHEQLIHQVELR
+31 SWQHEQIIHQVELR
-45 LRNTAISLQSSAE
+45 LRNTAISLQSPAE
-58 EALAQQNIESFQS
+58 DALAKSNLENFQR
-71 VIQTITSQIETR
+71 VIATITSQIDTR
-83 ITLIEKQGEV
+83 ITLIEKQGQV
-93 LADSH
+93 LADSQT
-98 IDPKQLNNHGDRPE
+98 DPQQLDNHGDRPE
-112 LIAALKNGDGK
+112 LIAALKNGHGK
-123 TKRFSDSLGIEM
+123 KKRFSDSLGIEM
-135 LYVAYR
+135 LYIAYR
-141 VEHEGTTVGSIR
+141 VEHQGTTVGFIR
-153 AALGTQQI
+153 AALGTRQI

-191 ARMTQPVVQLIEE
+191 AKMTQPVVQLIEE

-268 GNDCIRFANKAV
+268 GSDCIRFANEAV
-280 CHMFSLDV
+280 CRMFSLDV

-302 QMIETTVQKA
+302 QMIETTVHKA
-312 RSKSDEPFQG
+312 RKSDEPFHG
-322 KIELLTPYEQHLSL
+322 KIELLTPHEQHLSL

-341 PSSSHAT
+341 PNSNHSASS
-348 STKNLGVI
+348 KKPGVI

-404 RDNNMLFLTRI
+404 EDNNMLFLTRI

-424 LIQDLLSIARLESGE
+424 LIQDLLSIARLESGD
-439 NVSDFAS
+439 NVTDFAT
-446 VDLAEIVQRCLNDHQ
+446 VDLTEITQRCLNDHR
-461 SHAVKK
+461 SHAAKK
-467 NITLVSNQNDSVWV
+467 NITLVFNQSDSVWV

-504 ENGTVTVNIQAEPQ
+504 ADGTVTVNIQAEPQ
-518 AVHLQV
+518 TVHLKV
-524 TDTGIGIPVDHQSR
+524 TDTGIGIPVDHQDR

-572 AEVDVISAADQGTT
+572 AEVDVISAANQGTT
-586 FRVTFPLIDDGDA
+586 FQITFPLVDDADV

>member
-1 MWSTR
+1 M
-6 LFWKPFTYFSLLII
+6 
-20 LGCVIGGATTI
+20 
-31 RWQHEQLIHQVELR
+31 
-45 LRNTAISLQSSAE
+45 
-58 EALAQQNIESFQS
+58 
-71 VIQTITSQIETR
+71 IQTMASQINTR
-83 ITLIEKQGEV
+83 ITLVGKQGRV
-93 LADSH
+93 FADSH
-98 IDPKQLNNHGDRPE
+98 KDPQQLDNHGDRPE
-112 LIAALKNGDGK
+112 LITALKTGNGSS
-123 TKRFSDSLGIEM
+123 KRFSDSLGIEM
-135 LYVAYR
+135 LYIAYR
-141 VEHEGTTVGSIR
+141 IEHQGTTVGCVR
-153 AALGTQQI
+153 AAVNTQQI

-168 QLKIATLVLI
+168 QFKIATLVLI
-178 IIAGGLSIAGIGI
+178 IIVGGLSIAGIGI
-191 ARMTQPVVQLIEE
+191 SKMTQPVVHLIEE

-268 GNDCIRFANKAV
+268 GSDCIRFANEAV
-280 CHMFSLDV
+280 CRMFSLDV
-288 NRDEGRPIWEVLRN
+288 KRDEGRPIWEVLRN
-302 QMIETTVQKA
+302 QMIETTVHKA
-312 RSKSDEPFQG
+312 RKSDEPFHG
-322 KIELLTPYEQHLSL
+322 KIELLTPHEQHLSL

-341 PSSSHAT
+341 PSSSH
-348 STKNLGVI
+348 SSSSKNPGVI

-404 RDNNMLFLTRI
+404 DDNNMLFLTRI

-439 NVSDFAS
+439 NVTDFAS
-446 VDLAEIVQRCLNDHQ
+446 VDLTEIAQRCLNDHQ
-461 SHAVKK
+461 SHAAKK
-467 NITLVSNQNDSVWV
+467 NITLVSNQSDSVWV

-504 ENGTVTVNIQAEPQ
+504 EDGTVSVNIQAESR
-518 AVHLQV
+518 AVRLQV
-524 TDTGIGIPVDHQSR
+524 TDTGIGIPADHQDR

-586 FRVTFPLIDDGDA
+586 FQITFPLGDDGDA

>member
-31 RWQHEQLIHQVELR
+31 SWQHEQIIHQVELR
-45 LRNTAISLQSSAE
+45 LRNTAISLQSPAE
-58 EALAQQNIESFQS
+58 DALAKSDLENFQR
-71 VIQTITSQIETR
+71 VIATITSQIDTR
-83 ITLIEKQGEV
+83 ITLIEKQGQV
-93 LADSH
+93 LADSQT
-98 IDPKQLNNHGDRPE
+98 DPQQLDNHGDRPE
-112 LIAALKNGDGK
+112 LIAALKNGHGK
-123 TKRFSDSLGIEM
+123 KKRFSDSLGIEM
-135 LYVAYR
+135 LYIAYR
-141 VEHEGTTVGSIR
+141 VEHQGTTVGFIR

-191 ARMTQPVVQLIEE
+191 AKMTQPVVQLIEE

-268 GNDCIRFANKAV
+268 GSDCIRFANEAV
-280 CHMFSLDV
+280 CRMFSLDV

-302 QMIETTVQKA
+302 QMIETTVHKA
-312 RSKSDEPFQG
+312 RKSDEPFHG
-322 KIELLTPYEQHLSL
+322 KIELLTPHEQHLSL

-341 PSSSHAT
+341 PSSSH
-348 STKNLGVI
+348 SSSSKNPGVI

-404 RDNNMLFLTRI
+404 EDNNMLFLTRI

-424 LIQDLLSIARLESGE
+424 LIQDLLSIARLESGD
-439 NVSDFAS
+439 NVTDFAT
-446 VDLAEIVQRCLNDHQ
+446 VDLTEITQRCLNDHR
-461 SHAVKK
+461 SHAAKK
-467 NITLVSNQNDSVWV
+467 NITLVFNQSDSVWV

-504 ENGTVTVNIQAEPQ
+504 ADGTVTVNIQAEPQ
-518 AVHLQV
+518 TVHLKV
-524 TDTGIGIPVDHQSR
+524 TDTGIGIPVDHQDR

-572 AEVDVISAADQGTT
+572 AEVDVISAANQGTT
-586 FRVTFPLIDDGDA
+586 FQITFPLVDDADV

>member
-6 LFWKPFTYFSLLII
+6 LFWKPFIYFSLLII
-20 LGCVIGGATTI
+20 LSSVIGGATAI
-31 RWQHEQLIHQVELR
+31 HWQHEQLVHQLEMR
-45 LRNTAISLQSSAE
+45 LRDTAISLQNPAE
-58 EALAQQNIESFQS
+58 EALAHQDFNDFQR
-71 VIQTITSQIETR
+71 VIKTIASQINTR
-83 ITLIEKQGEV
+83 ITLVGKQGRV
-93 LADSH
+93 FADSH
-98 IDPKQLNNHGDRPE
+98 KDPQQLDNHADRSE
-112 LIAALKNGDGK
+112 IIAALKTGNGSSR
-123 TKRFSDSLGIEM
+123 RFSNSLGIEM
-135 LYVAYR
+135 LYIAYR
-141 VEHEGTTVGSIR
+141 IEHQGKPVGCVR
-153 AALGTQQI
+153 VAQDTQQI
-161 SDQVADI
+161 SGPVADI
-168 QLKIATLVLI
+168 QLKIVTLVLI
-178 IIAGGLSIAGIGI
+178 IIVGGLSIAGIGI
-191 ARMTQPVVQLIEE
+191 SKMTQPVVQLIEE

-268 GNDCIRFANKAV
+268 GSDCIRFANKAV
-280 CHMFSLDV
+280 CRMFSLDV

-302 QMIETTVQKA
+302 QMIETTVHKA
-312 RSKSDEPFQG
+312 RKSDEPFHG
-322 KIELLTPYEQHLSL
+322 KIELLTPHEQHLSL

-341 PSSSHAT
+341 PSSSHSDSSKT
-348 STKNLGVI
+348 PGVI

-404 RDNNMLFLTRI
+404 ADNNMLFLTRI

-439 NVSDFAS
+439 NVHDFAS
-446 VDLAEIVQRCLNDHQ
+446 VDLTEITQRCLNDHQ
-461 SHAVKK
+461 SHAAKK
-467 NITLVSNQNDSVWV
+467 NIALVFNQSDSVWV

-504 ENGTVTVNIQAEPQ
+504 EDGTVTVNIQAEPR

-524 TDTGIGIPVDHQSR
+524 IDTGIGIPMDHQDR
-538 IFERFYRVDKAR
+538 IFERFYRIDKAR

-572 AEVDVISAADQGTT
+572 AEVEVISAADQGTT
-586 FRVTFPLIDDGDA
+586 FQITFPLGDDDAV

>member
-20 LGCVIGGATTI
+20 LGSVIGGATTI
-31 RWQHEQLIHQVELR
+31 RWQNEQIIQQLELR
-45 LRNTAISLQSSAE
+45 LRNTAISLQGPAE
-58 EALAQQNIESFQS
+58 EALAHQDIEDFQS
-71 VIQTITSQIETR
+71 MIQTIAAQINTR
-83 ITLIEKQGEV
+83 ITLVGKQGRV
-93 LADSH
+93 FADSH
-98 IDPKQLNNHGDRPE
+98 KNPQQLDNHGDRPE
-112 LIAALKNGDGK
+112 LIAALKTGNGSS
-123 TKRFSDSLGIEM
+123 KRFSDTLGIEM
-135 LYVAYR
+135 LYIAYQI
-141 VEHEGTTVGSIR
+141 EHQGTAVGCIR
-153 AALGTQQI
+153 AAVDTQQI

-168 QLKIATLVLI
+168 QLKIVTLVLI
-178 IIAGGLSIAGIGI
+178 IIVGGLSIAGIGI
-191 ARMTQPVVQLIEE
+191 SKMTQPVVQLIEE

-212 IKKPRNLSKGN
+212 IKRPRNLSKGN

-268 GNDCIRFANKAV
+268 GSDCIRFANEAV
-280 CHMFSLDV
+280 CRMFSLDV

-302 QMIETTVQKA
+302 QMIETTVHKA
-312 RSKSDEPFQG
+312 REGDEPFHG
-322 KIELLTPYEQHLSL
+322 KIELLTPHEQHLSL

-341 PSSSHAT
+341 PSSSQSSSSKT
-348 STKNLGVI
+348 PGVI

-361 ITEIHRLENMRRDF
+361 VTEIHRLENMRRDF

-404 RDNNMLFLTRI
+404 EENNTLFLTRI
-415 VEQSDRLNL
+415 VEQSDRLNM
-424 LIQDLLSIARLESGE
+424 LIQDLLSITRLESGD
-439 NVSDFAS
+439 NVTDFAS
-446 VDLAEIVQRCLNDHQ
+446 VDLTEITQRCLNDHQ
-461 SHAVKK
+461 SHAAKK
-467 NITLVSNQNDSVWV
+467 NITLVSKQTDSVWV
-481 FAEADGLTQILD
+481 FAEVDGLMQILD
-493 NLVDNALKYTP
+493 NLIDNALKYTP
-504 ENGTVTVNIQAEPQ
+504 EQGTVTVDIQAKPQ
-518 AVHLQV
+518 AVHLKV
-524 TDTGIGIPVDHQSR
+524 TDTGIGIPVEHQDR

-572 AEVDVISAADQGTT
+572 AEVDVISAPNQGTT
-586 FRVTFPLIDDGDA
+586 FHITFSLVDDGDA

>member
-31 RWQHEQLIHQVELR
+31 SWQHEQIIHQVELR
-45 LRNTAISLQSSAE
+45 LRNTAISLQSPAE
-58 EALAQQNIESFQS
+58 DALAKSDLENFQR
-71 VIQTITSQIETR
+71 VIATITSQIDTR
-83 ITLIEKQGEV
+83 ITLIEKQGQV
-93 LADSH
+93 LADSQT
-98 IDPKQLNNHGDRPE
+98 DPQQLDNHGDRPE
-112 LIAALKNGDGK
+112 LIAALKNGHGK
-123 TKRFSDSLGIEM
+123 KKRFSDSLGIEM
-135 LYVAYR
+135 LYIAYR
-141 VEHEGTTVGSIR
+141 VEHQGTTVGFIR
-153 AALGTQQI
+153 AALGTRQI

-191 ARMTQPVVQLIEE
+191 AKMTQPVVQLIEE

-268 GNDCIRFANKAV
+268 GSDCIRFANEAV
-280 CHMFSLDV
+280 CRMFSLDV

-302 QMIETTVQKA
+302 QMIETTVHKA
-312 RSKSDEPFQG
+312 RKSDEPFHG
-322 KIELLTPYEQHLSL
+322 KIELLTPHEQHLSL

-341 PSSSHAT
+341 PNSNHSASS
-348 STKNLGVI
+348 KKPGVI

-404 RDNNMLFLTRI
+404 EDNNMLFLTRI

-424 LIQDLLSIARLESGE
+424 LIQDLLSIARLESGD
-439 NVSDFAS
+439 NVTDFAT
-446 VDLAEIVQRCLNDHQ
+446 VDLTEITQRCLNDHR
-461 SHAVKK
+461 SHAAKK
-467 NITLVSNQNDSVWV
+467 NITLVFNQSDSVWV

-504 ENGTVTVNIQAEPQ
+504 ADGTVTVNIQAEPQ
-518 AVHLQV
+518 TVHLKV
-524 TDTGIGIPVDHQSR
+524 TDTGIGIPVDHQDR

-572 AEVDVISAADQGTT
+572 AEVDVISAANQGTT
-586 FRVTFPLIDDGDA
+586 FQITFPLVDDADV

>member
-31 RWQHEQLIHQVELR
+31 SWQHEQIIHQVELR
-45 LRNTAISLQSSAE
+45 LRNTAISLQSPAE
-58 EALAQQNIESFQS
+58 DALAKSDLENFQR
-71 VIQTITSQIETR
+71 VIATITSQIDTR
-83 ITLIEKQGEV
+83 ITLIEKQGQV
-93 LADSH
+93 LADSQT
-98 IDPKQLNNHGDRPE
+98 DPQQLDNHGDRPE
-112 LIAALKNGDGK
+112 LIAALKNGHGK
-123 TKRFSDSLGIEM
+123 KKRFSDSLGIEM
-135 LYVAYR
+135 LYIAYR
-141 VEHEGTTVGSIR
+141 VEHQGTTVGFIR

-191 ARMTQPVVQLIEE
+191 AKMTQPVVQLIEE

-268 GNDCIRFANKAV
+268 GSDCIRFANEAV
-280 CHMFSLDV
+280 CRMFSLDV

-302 QMIETTVQKA
+302 QMIETTVHKA
-312 RSKSDEPFQG
+312 RKSDEPFHG
-322 KIELLTPYEQHLSL
+322 KIELLTPHEQHLSL

-341 PSSSHAT
+341 PNSNHSASS
-348 STKNLGVI
+348 KKPGVI

-404 RDNNMLFLTRI
+404 EDNNMLFLTRI

-424 LIQDLLSIARLESGE
+424 LIQDLLSIARLESGD
-439 NVSDFAS
+439 NVTDFAT
-446 VDLAEIVQRCLNDHQ
+446 VDLTEITQRCLNDHR
-461 SHAVKK
+461 SHAAKK
-467 NITLVSNQNDSVWV
+467 NITLVFNQSDSVWV

-504 ENGTVTVNIQAEPQ
+504 ADGTVTVNIQAEPQ
-518 AVHLQV
+518 TVHLKV
-524 TDTGIGIPVDHQSR
+524 TDTGIGIPVDHQDR

-572 AEVDVISAADQGTT
+572 AEVDVISAANQGTT
-586 FRVTFPLIDDGDA
+586 FQITFPLVDADDV

>member
-31 RWQHEQLIHQVELR
+31 SWQHEQIIHQVELR
-45 LRNTAISLQSSAE
+45 LRNTAISLQSPAE
-58 EALAQQNIESFQS
+58 DALAKSDLENFQR
-71 VIQTITSQIETR
+71 VIATITSQIDTR
-83 ITLIEKQGEV
+83 ITLIEKQGQV
-93 LADSH
+93 LADSQT
-98 IDPKQLNNHGDRPE
+98 DPQQLDNHGDRPE
-112 LIAALKNGDGK
+112 LIAALKNGHGK
-123 TKRFSDSLGIEM
+123 KKRFSDSLGIEM
-135 LYVAYR
+135 LYIAYR
-141 VEHEGTTVGSIR
+141 VEHQGTTVGFIR

-191 ARMTQPVVQLIEE
+191 AKMTQPVVQLIEE

-268 GNDCIRFANKAV
+268 GSDCIRFANEAV
-280 CHMFSLDV
+280 CRMFSLDV

-302 QMIETTVQKA
+302 QMIETTVHKA
-312 RSKSDEPFQG
+312 RKSDEPFHG
-322 KIELLTPYEQHLSL
+322 KIELLTPHEQHLSL

-341 PSSSHAT
+341 PNSNHSASS
-348 STKNLGVI
+348 KKPGVI

-404 RDNNMLFLTRI
+404 EDNNMLFLTRI

-439 NVSDFAS
+439 NVTDFAS
-446 VDLAEIVQRCLNDHQ
+446 VDLAEIAQRCLNNHQ
-461 SHAVKK
+461 SHAAKK
-467 NITLVSNQNDSVWV
+467 NITLVSNQSDSVWV

-504 ENGTVTVNIQAEPQ
+504 EDGTVTVNIQAEPE

-524 TDTGIGIPVDHQSR
+524 TDTGIGIPIDHQDR
-538 IFERFYRVDKAR
+538 VFERFYRVDKAR

-572 AEVDVISAADQGTT
+572 AEVEVISAADQGTT
-586 FRVTFPLIDDGDA
+586 FQITFPLIDTDDV

>member
-31 RWQHEQLIHQVELR
+31 SWQHEQILHQVELR
-45 LRNTAISLQSSAE
+45 LRNTAISLQSPAE
-58 EALAQQNIESFQS
+58 DALAKSDLENFQR
-71 VIQTITSQIETR
+71 VIATITSQIDTR
-83 ITLIEKQGEV
+83 ITLIEKQGQV
-93 LADSH
+93 LADSQT
-98 IDPKQLNNHGDRPE
+98 DPQQLDNHGDRPE
-112 LIAALKNGDGK
+112 LIAALKNGHGK
-123 TKRFSDSLGIEM
+123 KKRFSDSLGIEM
-135 LYVAYR
+135 LYIAYR
-141 VEHEGTTVGSIR
+141 VEHQGTTVGFIR

-191 ARMTQPVVQLIEE
+191 AKMTQPVVQLIEE

-268 GNDCIRFANKAV
+268 GSDCIRFANEAV
-280 CHMFSLDV
+280 CRMFSLDV

-302 QMIETTVQKA
+302 QMIETTVHKA
-312 RSKSDEPFQG
+312 RKSDEPFHG
-322 KIELLTPYEQHLSL
+322 KIELLTPHEQHLSL

-341 PSSSHAT
+341 PNSNHSASS
-348 STKNLGVI
+348 KKPGVI

-404 RDNNMLFLTRI
+404 EDNNMLFLTRI

-424 LIQDLLSIARLESGE
+424 LIQDLLSIARLESGD
-439 NVSDFAS
+439 NVTDFAT
-446 VDLAEIVQRCLNDHQ
+446 VDLTEITQRCLNDHR
-461 SHAVKK
+461 SHAAKK
-467 NITLVSNQNDSVWV
+467 NITLVFNQSDSVWV

-504 ENGTVTVNIQAEPQ
+504 ADGTVTVNIQAEPQ
-518 AVHLQV
+518 TVHLKV
-524 TDTGIGIPVDHQSR
+524 TDTGIGIPVDHQDR

-572 AEVDVISAADQGTT
+572 AEVDVISAANQGTT
-586 FRVTFPLIDDGDA
+586 FQITFPLVDDADV

>member
-31 RWQHEQLIHQVELR
+31 SWQHEQIIHQVELR
-45 LRNTAISLQSSAE
+45 LRNTAISLQSPAE
-58 EALAQQNIESFQS
+58 DALAKSDLENFQR
-71 VIQTITSQIETR
+71 VIATITSQIDTR
-83 ITLIEKQGEV
+83 ITLIEKQGQV
-93 LADSH
+93 LADSQT
-98 IDPKQLNNHGDRPE
+98 DPQQLDNHGDRPE
-112 LIAALKNGDGK
+112 LIAALKNGHGK
-123 TKRFSDSLGIEM
+123 KKRFSDSLGIEM
-135 LYVAYR
+135 LYIAYR
-141 VEHEGTTVGSIR
+141 VEHQGTTVGFIR

-191 ARMTQPVVQLIEE
+191 AKMTQPVVQLIEE

-268 GNDCIRFANKAV
+268 GSDCIRFANEAV
-280 CHMFSLDV
+280 CRMFSLDV

-302 QMIETTVQKA
+302 QMIETTVHKA
-312 RSKSDEPFQG
+312 RKSDEPFHG
-322 KIELLTPYEQHLSL
+322 KIELLTPHEQHLSL

-341 PSSSHAT
+341 PNSNHSASS
-348 STKNLGVI
+348 KKPGVI

-404 RDNNMLFLTRI
+404 EDNNMLFLTRI

-424 LIQDLLSIARLESGE
+424 LIQDLLSI
-439 NVSDFAS
+439 
-446 VDLAEIVQRCLNDHQ
+446 
-461 SHAVKK
+461 
-467 NITLVSNQNDSVWV
+467 
-481 FAEADGLTQILD
+481 
-493 NLVDNALKYTP
+493 
-504 ENGTVTVNIQAEPQ
+504 
-518 AVHLQV
+518 
-524 TDTGIGIPVDHQSR
+524 
-538 IFERFYRVDKAR
+538 
-550 SRQLGGTGLGLAIVK
+550 
-565 HLVNAFG
+565 
-572 AEVDVISAADQGTT
+572 
-586 FRVTFPLIDDGDA
+586 

>member
-6 LFWKPFTYFSLLII
+6 LFWKPFIYFSLLIV
-20 LGCVIGGATTI
+20 LGSVIGGATTI
-31 RWQHEQLIHQVELR
+31 HWQHEQIINQLELR
-45 LRNTAISLQSSAE
+45 LHNTAISLQNSAT
-58 EALAQQNIESFQS
+58 EALAHQDIDNFQS
-71 VIQTITSQIETR
+71 VIETIAPQMNTR
-83 ITLIEKQGEV
+83 ITLVETQGRV
-93 LADSH
+93 IADSH
-98 IDPKQLNNHGDRPE
+98 ADPLKLKNHRDRPE
-112 LIAALKNGDGK
+112 LIAALQTGNGSS
-123 TKRFSDSLGIEM
+123 TRFSDSLEIEM

-141 VEHEGTTVGSIR
+141 IEHQGAAVGCVR
-153 AALGTQQI
+153 VAVNTQHV
-161 SDQVADI
+161 SEQVANI
-168 QLKIATLVLI
+168 KLKIATLVFI
-178 IIAGGLSIAGIGI
+178 IIVGGLGIAGIGI
-191 ARMTQPVVQLIEE
+191 SKMTQPVVQLIEE

-268 GNDCIRFANKAV
+268 GSDCIRFANEAV
-280 CHMFSLDV
+280 CRMFSLDV

-302 QMIETTVQKA
+302 QMIETTVHKA
-312 RSKSDEPFQG
+312 RKSDEPFHG
-322 KIELLTPYEQHLSL
+322 KIELLTPHEQHLSL

-341 PSSSHAT
+341 PSSSH
-348 STKNLGVI
+348 SSSSKNPGVI

-404 RDNNMLFLTRI
+404 DDNNMLFLTRI
-415 VEQSDRLNL
+415 VEQSERLNL

-439 NVSDFAS
+439 NVTDFAS
-446 VDLAEIVQRCLNDHQ
+446 VDLTEIAQRCLNDHQ
-461 SHAVKK
+461 SHAAKK
-467 NITLVSNQNDSVWV
+467 NITLVSNQSDSVWV

-504 ENGTVTVNIQAEPQ
+504 EDGTVTVNIQAEPQ

-524 TDTGIGIPVDHQSR
+524 TDTGIGIPVDHQDR
-538 IFERFYRVDKAR
+538 VFERFYRVDKAR

-572 AEVDVISAADQGTT
+572 AEVEVISAANQGTT
-586 FRVTFPLIDDGDA
+586 FQITFPLIDASDA

>member
-31 RWQHEQLIHQVELR
+31 SWQHEQIIHQVELR
-45 LRNTAISLQSSAE
+45 LRNTAISLQSPAE
-58 EALAQQNIESFQS
+58 DALAKSDLENFQR
-71 VIQTITSQIETR
+71 VIATITSQIDTR
-83 ITLIEKQGEV
+83 ITLIEKQGQV
-93 LADSH
+93 LADSQT
-98 IDPKQLNNHGDRPE
+98 DPQQLDNHGDRPE
-112 LIAALKNGDGK
+112 LIAALKNGHGK
-123 TKRFSDSLGIEM
+123 KKRFSDSLGIEM
-135 LYVAYR
+135 LYIAYR
-141 VEHEGTTVGSIR
+141 VEHQGTTVGFIR

-191 ARMTQPVVQLIEE
+191 AKMTQPVVQLIEE

-268 GNDCIRFANKAV
+268 GSDCIRFANEAV
-280 CHMFSLDV
+280 CRMFSLDV

-302 QMIETTVQKA
+302 QMIETTVHKA
-312 RSKSDEPFQG
+312 RKSDEPFHG
-322 KIELLTPYEQHLSL
+322 KIELLTPHEQHLSL

-341 PSSSHAT
+341 PNSNHSASS
-348 STKNLGVI
+348 KKPGVI

-404 RDNNMLFLTRI
+404 EDNNMLFLTRI

-424 LIQDLLSIARLESGE
+424 LIQDLLSIARLESGD
-439 NVSDFAS
+439 NVTDFAT
-446 VDLAEIVQRCLNDHQ
+446 VDLTEITQRCLNDHR
-461 SHAVKK
+461 SHAAKK
-467 NITLVSNQNDSVWV
+467 NITLVFNQSDSVWV

-504 ENGTVTVNIQAEPQ
+504 ADGTVTVNIQAEPQ
-518 AVHLQV
+518 TVHLKV
-524 TDTGIGIPVDHQSR
+524 TDTGIGIPVDHQDR

-565 HLVNAFG
+565 HLVN
-572 AEVDVISAADQGTT
+572 
-586 FRVTFPLIDDGDA
+586 

>member
-6 LFWKPFTYFSLLII
+6 LFWKPFIYFSLLII
-20 LGCVIGGATTI
+20 LSSVIGGATAI
-31 RWQHEQLIHQVELR
+31 HWQHEQLVHQLEMR
-45 LRNTAISLQSSAE
+45 LRDTAISLQNPAE
-58 EALAQQNIESFQS
+58 EALAHQDFNDFQR
-71 VIQTITSQIETR
+71 VIKTIASQINTR
-83 ITLIEKQGEV
+83 ITLVEKQGRV
-93 LADSH
+93 FADSH
-98 IDPKQLNNHGDRPE
+98 KDPQQLDNHADRSE
-112 LIAALKNGDGK
+112 IIAALKTGNGSSR
-123 TKRFSDSLGIEM
+123 RFSNSLGIEM
-135 LYVAYR
+135 LYIAYR
-141 VEHEGTTVGSIR
+141 IEHQGKPVGCVR
-153 AALGTQQI
+153 VAQDTQQI
-161 SDQVADI
+161 SGPVADI
-168 QLKIATLVLI
+168 QLKIVTLVLI
-178 IIAGGLSIAGIGI
+178 IIVGGLSIAGIGI
-191 ARMTQPVVQLIEE
+191 SKMTQPVVQLIEE

-268 GNDCIRFANKAV
+268 GSDCIRFANKAV
-280 CHMFSLDV
+280 CRMFSLDV

-302 QMIETTVQKA
+302 QMIETTVHKA
-312 RSKSDEPFQG
+312 RKSDEPFHG
-322 KIELLTPYEQHLSL
+322 KIELLTPHEQHLSL

-341 PSSSHAT
+341 PSSSHSDSSKT
-348 STKNLGVI
+348 PGVI

-404 RDNNMLFLTRI
+404 ADNNMLFLTRI

-439 NVSDFAS
+439 NVHDFAS
-446 VDLAEIVQRCLNDHQ
+446 VDLTEITQRCLNDHQ
-461 SHAVKK
+461 SHAAKK
-467 NITLVSNQNDSVWV
+467 NIALVFNQSDSVWV

-504 ENGTVTVNIQAEPQ
+504 EDGTVTVNIQAEPR

-524 TDTGIGIPVDHQSR
+524 IDTGIGIPSDHQDR
-538 IFERFYRVDKAR
+538 VFERFYRIDKAR

-572 AEVDVISAADQGTT
+572 AEVEVISAADQGTT
-586 FRVTFPLIDDGDA
+586 FQITFPLGDDDAV